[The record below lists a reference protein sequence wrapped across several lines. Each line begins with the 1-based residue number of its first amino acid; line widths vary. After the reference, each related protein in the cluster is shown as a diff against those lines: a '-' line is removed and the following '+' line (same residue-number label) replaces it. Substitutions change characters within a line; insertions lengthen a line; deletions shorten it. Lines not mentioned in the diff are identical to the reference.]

1 MTSARSH
8 SPRDRRSLAL
18 ATDRRAPS
26 FSWRPRRLAVV
37 VTLPFTLFLGSVVTH
52 AQDVQ
57 VETVERS
64 ILGLTAF
71 QLPEAATRDSK
82 IALHDQQ
89 VTLRDILAVRF
100 QRASTRQPDFQLVL
114 ADGSRLT
121 GFLTRSDDEDHLQLQ
136 TSLRSEPIAV
146 PLTWVRE
153 IRHRAPESAGASDS
167 PEELDTDR
175 LSTREGATLDGIML
189 KVGATGVTFED
200 NKLGELEFSWPQ
212 ITRLRLAAL
221 EKAPAAKPN
230 SLAVAIESPDGSR
243 LLGGV
248 RSFTRTELTIE
259 SPLVGEQAIP
269 VANVAE
275 VEFLLGRV
283 VHLSDREPKRVEEG
297 HPAIT
302 PETFER
308 FFSWRRD
315 ARVGPEKGPLVIGDR
330 SFRRGIGVHSRSEL
344 VFAVEPGDR
353 TFQAWIGLDRTARPE
368 QEITDYGAVV
378 FRVLVD
384 GKDAFAPR
392 GMNWQMPAQKIEVSL
407 EGVKE
412 LTLLVEPGAG
422 EHVLDRANWGDARI
436 LRE

>member
-1 MTSARSH
+1 MTPARSR

-18 ATDRRAPS
+18 ATALHAPL
-26 FSWRPRRLAVV
+26 FSRRPRRFAVV
-37 VTLPFTLFLGSVVTH
+37 VPLLLASLLGPVAAS

-57 VETVERS
+57 VETVERT

-71 QLPEAATRDSK
+71 QLPEDAKRDSK

-89 VTLRDILAVRF
+89 VALRDILAVRYP
-100 QRASTRQPDFQLVL
+100 RASARQPDFQLLL

-121 GFLTRSDDEDHLQLQ
+121 GFLTRSEDEDRLQLQ
-136 TSLRSEPIAV
+136 TSLRSDPIAV

-153 IRHRAPESAGASDS
+153 IRHRAPENAGASDS

-189 KVGATGVTFED
+189 KVGANGITFED
-200 NKLGELEFSWPQ
+200 SKLGELEFSWPQ

-221 EKAPAAKPN
+221 EKAPAPDADA
-230 SLAVAIESPDGSR
+230 LRVAVESADGSR

-248 RSFTRTELTIE
+248 RSFTRTEIEIE
-259 SPLVGEQAIP
+259 SPLLGELSIP
-269 VANVAE
+269 VANLAE

-283 VHLSDREPKRVEEG
+283 IHLSDREPERVEEG

-308 FFSWRRD
+308 FFAWRRD

-330 SFRRGIGVHSRSEL
+330 TFRRGIGVHSRSQL

-392 GMNWQMPAQKIEVSL
+392 PMNWQLPPQKIEVPL
-407 EGVKE
+407 DGVKE